1 MLSTT
6 RCSLRVPTIVFSC
19 LLLTLFAV
27 GTTFA
32 ADKPPFQ
39 VQTVLYQG
47 TAYGVSATLDGVA
60 SVGPTAQ
67 ASLQQ
72 PCGTDNDNETVTGTA
87 AGVNDLPLV
96 SGGVSNTSATSSPTM
111 TASST
116 SDVTGVSLLAG
127 LISAQE
133 IKSVST
139 TSLTTNGFQLSA
151 AGSSFTNLLVAGIP
165 FNGLPAP
172 NTQISLLGLG
182 YIVLNEQVTFTN
194 NTEGQLAINML
205 HIYITLPNSLGI
217 PVGTNVVVAS
227 ASSGMVRAF
236 APAVVTGTSFG
247 TQVTLAGLLSSS
259 PTAPVNL
266 PCYGTAGQVLTNSV
280 ASVNLTGILTSGT
293 VTNTGKSALTDPYS
307 NGETTTSVEGLN
319 LLSGLISA
327 NVISGRTDTVING
340 NNGVFSSAVGTFTG
354 ISVSGHPEITDNV
367 AYNTQVD
374 LVGLG
379 TLYLKHIIR
388 NYPNPNSIEIRMIEI
403 VVGSAN
409 SYGLPIGADIIIG
422 DAQLAIVGN
431 SEP

>member
-1 MLSTT
+1 
-6 RCSLRVPTIVFSC
+6 
-19 LLLTLFAV
+19 
-27 GTTFA
+27 
-32 ADKPPFQ
+32 
-39 VQTVLYQG
+39 
-47 TAYGVSATLDGVA
+47 
-60 SVGPTAQ
+60 
-67 ASLQQ
+67 
-72 PCGTDNDNETVTGTA
+72 
-87 AGVNDLPLV
+87 
-96 SGGVSNTSATSSPTM
+96 
-111 TASST
+111 
-116 SDVTGVSLLAG
+116 
-127 LISAQE
+127 
-133 IKSVST
+133 
-139 TSLTTNGFQLSA
+139 
-151 AGSSFTNLLVAGIP
+151 
-165 FNGLPAP
+165 
-172 NTQISLLGLG
+172 
-182 YIVLNEQVTFTN
+182 
-194 NTEGQLAINML
+194 
-205 HIYITLPNSLGI
+205 
-217 PVGTNVVVAS
+217 VVVAS

-266 PCYGTAGQVLTNSV
+266 PCYGTAGQTLTNSV

-409 SYGLPIGADIIIG
+409 SYGLPIGADIIVG